1 MALADDYV
9 IYEEYLGGIFMY
21 DKIFENFKLKCKV
34 SNEIITKYEKV
45 LPNEMLDVWKEYGF
59 GTILDGYL
67 KIINPEEY
75 EEVLDM
81 SYFRA
86 SVATPIFVTAFGDVI
101 ALEEGR
107 YLRIIKFKNGTF
119 DVIPGGF
126 DFFWEDL
133 EGGYI
138 KEINNALDKYK
149 DAVAKLG
156 ELEFDECFGY
166 TPLLGLGGSEKT
178 ENLEKVNTKVHI
190 ELITQMVGRIE

>member
-1 MALADDYV
+1 
-9 IYEEYLGGIFMY
+9 MY
-21 DKIFENFKLKCKV
+21 DKVFENFKLNCKV

-45 LPNEMLDVWKEYGF
+45 LPNEMLDVWQEYGF

-86 SVATPIFVTAFGDVI
+86 SVATPIFVTAFGDIFV
-101 ALEEGR
+101 LEDGKYIR
-107 YLRIIKFKNGTF
+107 TIKFKNGTF
-119 DVIPGGF
+119 DIIAGSF
-126 DFFWEDL
+126 KFFWEDM
-133 EGGYI
+133 ENNDI
-138 KEINNALDKYK
+138 DEINNEFGKYK